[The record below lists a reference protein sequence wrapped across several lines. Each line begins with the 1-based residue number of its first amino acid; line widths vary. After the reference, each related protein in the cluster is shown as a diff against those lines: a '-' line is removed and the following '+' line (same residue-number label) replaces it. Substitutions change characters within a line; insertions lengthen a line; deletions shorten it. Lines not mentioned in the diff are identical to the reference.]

1 MSIGK
6 ALAIVYLPK
15 KKNVSGIIGSYTKK
29 KSSICQLT
37 DVSEKMAER

>member
-6 ALAIVYLPK
+6 ALAIVYLQK
-15 KKNVSGIIGSYTKK
+15 KYSGIIGSYTK

-37 DVSEKMAER
+37 DVSEKMIEK

>member
-15 KKNVSGIIGSYTKK
+15 KKKFFSGIIGSYTKK
-29 KSSICQLT
+29 NPQS
-37 DVSEKMAER
+37 VN